1 MNDDMNLAAW
11 MIAGGASRTDTAET
25 RSRAHLRALETRGTG
40 PTLID
45 RMAAAL
51 GIRATSPGAPA
62 EGAVQLDTICC
73 AA

>member
-11 MIAGGASRTDTAET
+11 MIAGGASRSDTADT
-25 RSRAHLRALETRGTG
+25 RSRAHLRALETRQSG

-45 RMAAAL
+45 RVAAAL
-51 GIRATSPGAPA
+51 GLRSTGPGATAPA
-62 EGAVQLDTICC
+62 QLDTICC